1 MTDYEFEQFVQENG
15 NDILNFCKM
24 QTMNI
29 EYGNELYQDTML
41 KLLEKQKTL
50 DGNQNVK
57 AYALSVSILLW
68 KNKKKKYFIRNKIAN
83 FRSLDEIMTTNQS
96 ILEDTIVPSPEEN
109 VLIAEEVKVVQS
121 IIAELPE
128 KLKLPILL
136 YYSSNM
142 KIEEIADCLKQS
154 PNTVKTRLRRA
165 KSIIKYKLEA
175 LGYDR

>member
-1 MTDYEFEQFVQENG
+1 MNDYEFEQFVQENG

-24 QTMNI
+24 QTMNV

-41 KLLEKQKTL
+41 KLLEKQRML
-50 DGNQNVK
+50 DSNQNVK
-57 AYALSVSILLW
+57 AYALSVAILLW
-68 KNKKKKYFIRNKIAN
+68 KNKKKKYFKRNKIAS
-83 FRSLDEIMTTNQS
+83 FRSLDEIMTTDQS
-96 ILEDTIVPSPEEN
+96 VLEDSVVPSPEGI
-109 VLIAEEVKVVQS
+109 VLESEDIKMVQS

-128 KLKLPILL
+128 KLKIPILL

-142 KIEEIADCLKQS
+142 KIDEIADCMKQS

-165 KSIIKYKLEA
+165 KSIIKEKLEA